1 MMNSRIFKSNGIFT
15 VTLLAILLFSCDDR
29 NPTKSD
35 SSSTSSENYNLEIAA
50 QPYATDAGGNA
61 VVVGEDIV
69 GSFVKTR
76 IDVVLKDSTGK
87 VLPNKL
93 IEFSAKAAG
102 VSFGEFNINSTYTN
116 ADGLASVNFS
126 DKDQAAYDNAT
137 TPLYEGVTVEAK
149 HVVDKQE
156 FPITIRFN
164 VFDTAAVQLWPYQ
177 FNLNSNTSSIKVDDG
192 LTSAELSAKITSRQ
206 YGQALK
212 DLEVYFESTNGRLS
226 ELSKF
231 TDTLGIALVDFS
243 DTGDPEE
250 AGVSTIVARYQH
262 PVFGTLIDSVQITIL
277 DTTYSGTPAYVEI
290 PSSYP
295 GEIMVVGGGGL
306 ESTQICA
313 RVYDENGVLVN
324 EPVNVTFTLGPNIP
338 EGANINNAGI
348 SDSTYTADG
357 EACVSINS
365 GTGPGPVRITATVLT
380 DSGEVISATAT
391 PAIIAT
397 GPPYYIEPDYNPLE
411 SEPIGGG
418 FYQTEAAAMVY
429 DRWYNPVAD
438 STYVYWS
445 MEPDWTATPPDT
457 IIDAFVQGV
466 SFTGNE
472 NLNGDNFP
480 GVAYTTITYSTDA
493 IGDLGLV
500 TALTF
505 GANGDT
511 VMARINEDE
520 GEATMFFVP
529 GQLTLGTPTQYWDF
543 STMGSTAQIE
553 VTATLIDY
561 YGNPVVCEECIMI
574 TATGAQNIYYPLV
587 GVVDNIG
594 NTNIEGQEGQAVFYI
609 EYDQGICAPIPN
621 SDPLLYEDFTSTIVA
636 YLLIPQ
642 QITSD
647 PLEILFVRTYQGP

>member
-1 MMNSRIFKSNGIFT
+1 MINSHIFESSRIFT

-29 NPTKSD
+29 TPTKSD
-35 SSSTSSENYNLEIAA
+35 NSSTSSENYNLEIAA

-76 IDVVLKDSTGK
+76 IDVILKDSLGK

-177 FNLNSNTSSIKVDDG
+177 FNLSSNTSSIKVDDG

-338 EGANINNAGI
+338 EGANINYAGI

-357 EACVSINS
+357 EACGSINS

-397 GPPYYIEPDYNPLE
+397 GPPYYIEPEYNPQYTY
-411 SEPIGGG
+411 PIGGG

-429 DRWYNPVAD
+429 DRWYNPVSD

-445 MEPDWTATPPDT
+445 MEPNPLEADT
-457 IIDAFVQGV
+457 VIDAFVQGV

-493 IGDLGLV
+493 IGNLGLV

-505 GANGDT
+505 GTNGDT
-511 VMARINEDE
+511 IMARINEDE
-520 GEATMFFVP
+520 GEAMMYFVP
-529 GQLTLGTPTQYWDF
+529 GELNLFANFLYWDF
-543 STMGSTAQIE
+543 S
-553 VTATLIDY
+553 LD
-561 YGNPVVCEECIMI
+561 GNPAEILVTSTLTDSYHIAVSGADVMI
-574 TATGAQNIYYPLV
+574 NATGAAQIDWEITPGIFVPNTYIGETNDDGQVTFRLTYLQVICPPL
-587 GVVDNIG
+587 
-594 NTNIEGQEGQAVFYI
+594 
-609 EYDQGICAPIPN
+609 PN
-621 SDPLLYEDFTSTIVA
+621 SDPLLYEDFTSTVITT
-636 YLLIPQ
+636 LLIPI

-647 PLEILFVRTYQGP
+647 PLEIQFVRTYQP

>member
-1 MMNSRIFKSNGIFT
+1 MINSSIFESSRIFT

-29 NPTKSD
+29 TPTKSD
-35 SSSTSSENYNLEIAA
+35 NSSTSSENYNLEIAA

-76 IDVVLKDSTGK
+76 IDVILKDSLGK

-177 FNLNSNTSSIKVDDG
+177 FNLSSNTSSIKVDDG

-365 GTGPGPVRITATVLT
+365 GTGPGPVRVTATVLT

-391 PAIIAT
+391 PVIIAT
-397 GPPYYIEPDYNPLE
+397 GPPYYIEPEYNPQDTD
-411 SEPIGGG
+411 PIGGG

-429 DRWYNPVAD
+429 DRWYNPVSD

-445 MEPDWTATPPDT
+445 MEPNPLEADT
-457 IIDAFVQGV
+457 VIDAFVQGV

-493 IGDLGLV
+493 IGNLGLV

-505 GANGDT
+505 GTNGDT
-511 VMARINEDE
+511 IMARINEDE
-520 GEATMFFVP
+520 GEAMMYFVP
-529 GQLTLGTPTQYWDF
+529 GELNLFANFLYWDF
-543 STMGSTAQIE
+543 S
-553 VTATLIDY
+553 LD
-561 YGNPVVCEECIMI
+561 GNPAEILVTSTLTDSYHIAVSGADVMI
-574 TATGAQNIYYPLV
+574 NATGAAQIDWEITPGIFVPNTYIGETNDDGQVTFRLTYLQVICPPL
-587 GVVDNIG
+587 
-594 NTNIEGQEGQAVFYI
+594 
-609 EYDQGICAPIPN
+609 PN
-621 SDPLLYEDFTSTIVA
+621 SDPLLYEDFTSTVITT
-636 YLLIPQ
+636 LLIPI

-647 PLEILFVRTYQGP
+647 PLEIQFVRTYQP

>member
-1 MMNSRIFKSNGIFT
+1 MINSRIFESSRIFT

-29 NPTKSD
+29 TPTKSD
-35 SSSTSSENYNLEIAA
+35 NSSTSSENYNLEIAA

-76 IDVVLKDSTGK
+76 IDVILKDSLGK

-177 FNLNSNTSSIKVDDG
+177 FNLSSNTSSIKVDDG

-365 GTGPGPVRITATVLT
+365 GTGPGPVRVTATVLT

-397 GPPYYIEPDYNPLE
+397 GPPYYIEPEYNPQDTD
-411 SEPIGGG
+411 PIGGG

-429 DRWYNPVAD
+429 DRWYNPVSD

-445 MEPDWTATPPDT
+445 MEPNPLEADT
-457 IIDAFVQGV
+457 VIDAFVQGV

-493 IGDLGLV
+493 IGNLGLV

-505 GANGDT
+505 GTNGDT
-511 VMARINEDE
+511 IMARINEDE
-520 GEATMFFVP
+520 GEAMMYFVP
-529 GQLTLGTPTQYWDF
+529 GELNLFANFLYWDF
-543 STMGSTAQIE
+543 S
-553 VTATLIDY
+553 LD
-561 YGNPVVCEECIMI
+561 GNPAEILVTSTLTDSYHIAVSGADVMI
-574 TATGAQNIYYPLV
+574 NATGAAQIDWEITPGIFVPNTYIGETNDDGQVTFRLTYLQVICPPL
-587 GVVDNIG
+587 
-594 NTNIEGQEGQAVFYI
+594 
-609 EYDQGICAPIPN
+609 PN
-621 SDPLLYEDFTSTIVA
+621 SDPLLYEDFTSTVITT
-636 YLLIPQ
+636 LLIPI

-647 PLEILFVRTYQGP
+647 PLEIQFVRTYQP

>member
-1 MMNSRIFKSNGIFT
+1 MINSRIFESSRIFT

-29 NPTKSD
+29 TPTKSD
-35 SSSTSSENYNLEIAA
+35 NSSTSSENYNLEIAA

-76 IDVVLKDSTGK
+76 IDVILKDSLGK

-177 FNLNSNTSSIKVDDG
+177 FNLSSNTSSIKVDDG

-365 GTGPGPVRITATVLT
+365 GTGPGPVRVTATVLT

-391 PAIIAT
+391 PAIIAP
-397 GPPYYIEPDYNPLE
+397 GPPYYIEPEFNPQDTD
-411 SEPIGGG
+411 PMGGG
-418 FYQTEAAAMVY
+418 FYQTDAAAMVY
-429 DRWYNPVAD
+429 DRWYNPVSD

-445 MEPDWTATPPDT
+445 MEPNPLEADT
-457 IIDAFVQGV
+457 VIDAFVQGV

-493 IGDLGLV
+493 IGNLGLV

-505 GANGDT
+505 GTNGDT
-511 VMARINEDE
+511 IMARINEDE
-520 GEATMFFVP
+520 GEAMMYFVP
-529 GQLTLGTPTQYWDF
+529 GELNLFANFLYWDF
-543 STMGSTAQIE
+543 S
-553 VTATLIDY
+553 LD
-561 YGNPVVCEECIMI
+561 GNPAEILVTSTLTDSYHIAVSGADVMI
-574 TATGAQNIYYPLV
+574 NATGAAQIDWEITPGIFVPNTYIGETNDDGQVTFRLTYLQVICPPL
-587 GVVDNIG
+587 
-594 NTNIEGQEGQAVFYI
+594 
-609 EYDQGICAPIPN
+609 PN
-621 SDPLLYEDFTSTIVA
+621 SDPLLYEDFTSTVITT
-636 YLLIPQ
+636 LLIPI

-647 PLEILFVRTYQGP
+647 PLEIQFVRTYQP

>member
-1 MMNSRIFKSNGIFT
+1 MINSSIFESSRIFT

-177 FNLNSNTSSIKVDDG
+177 FNLSSNTSSIKVDDG

-313 RVYDENGVLVN
+313 RVFDENGVLVN

-365 GTGPGPVRITATVLT
+365 GTGPGPVRVTATVLT

-391 PAIIAT
+391 PVIIAT
-397 GPPYYIEPDYNPLE
+397 GPPYYIEPDYNPQE

-429 DRWYNPVAD
+429 DRWYNPVSD

-445 MEPDWTATPPDT
+445 MEPNPLEADT
-457 IIDAFVQGV
+457 VIDAFVQGV

-493 IGDLGLV
+493 IGNLGLV

-505 GANGDT
+505 GTNGDT
-511 VMARINEDE
+511 IMARINEDE
-520 GEATMFFVP
+520 GEAMMYFVP
-529 GQLTLGTPTQYWDF
+529 GELNLFANFLYWDF
-543 STMGSTAQIE
+543 SLDGNPAEILVTSTLTDSYHIAVSGADVMINAPGAAQIDWE
-553 VTATLIDY
+553 ITPGIFVPNTYIGETNDDGQVTFRLTYLQVIC
-561 YGNPVVCEECIMI
+561 P
-574 TATGAQNIYYPLV
+574 PL
-587 GVVDNIG
+587 
-594 NTNIEGQEGQAVFYI
+594 
-609 EYDQGICAPIPN
+609 PN
-621 SDPLLYEDFTSTIVA
+621 SDPLLYEDFTSTVITT
-636 YLLIPQ
+636 LLIPI

-647 PLEILFVRTYQGP
+647 PLEIQFVRTYQP

>member
-1 MMNSRIFKSNGIFT
+1 MINSSIFESSRIFT

-29 NPTKSD
+29 TPTKSD
-35 SSSTSSENYNLEIAA
+35 NSSTSSENYNLEIAA

-76 IDVVLKDSTGK
+76 IDVILKDSLGK

-177 FNLNSNTSSIKVDDG
+177 FNLSSNTSSIKVDDG

-365 GTGPGPVRITATVLT
+365 GTGPGPVRVTATVLT

-391 PAIIAT
+391 PVIIAT

-429 DRWYNPVAD
+429 ARWYNPVAD

-445 MEPDWTATPPDT
+445 MEPNPLEADT
-457 IIDAFVQGV
+457 VIDAFVQGV

-493 IGDLGLV
+493 IGNLGLV

-505 GANGDT
+505 GTNGDT
-511 VMARINEDE
+511 IMARINEDE
-520 GEATMFFVP
+520 GEAMMYFVP
-529 GQLTLGTPTQYWDF
+529 GELNLFANFLYWDF
-543 STMGSTAQIE
+543 S
-553 VTATLIDY
+553 LD
-561 YGNPVVCEECIMI
+561 GNPAEILVTSTLTDSYHIAVSGADVMI
-574 TATGAQNIYYPLV
+574 NATGAAQIDWEITPGIFVPNTYIGETNDDGQVTFRLTYLQVICPPL
-587 GVVDNIG
+587 
-594 NTNIEGQEGQAVFYI
+594 
-609 EYDQGICAPIPN
+609 PN
-621 SDPLLYEDFTSTIVA
+621 SDPLLYEDFTSTVITT
-636 YLLIPQ
+636 LLIPI

-647 PLEILFVRTYQGP
+647 PLEIQFVRTYQP

>member
-1 MMNSRIFKSNGIFT
+1 MRNNCIFKSSGLFT
-15 VTLLAILLFSCDDR
+15 VILLTMLLFSCDNR
-29 NPTKSD
+29 TPTKSD
-35 SSSTSSENYNLEIAA
+35 SSSTSSVNFNLEITA
-50 QPYATDAGGNA
+50 QPYATDGGGNA

-69 GSFVKTR
+69 GSYVKTR
-76 IDVVLKDSTGK
+76 IDVVLKDSTGE

-93 IEFSAKAAG
+93 IEFAATVG
-102 VSFGEFNINSTYTN
+102 GESFGKFNINSTYTN
-116 ADGLASVNFS
+116 ADGLASVDFL
-126 DKDQAAYDNAT
+126 DKDQSAYDNAA
-137 TPLYEGVTVEAK
+137 TPTYEGVTVEAK
-149 HVVDKQE
+149 HVVNSQD

-164 VFDTAAVQLWPYQ
+164 VFDTSAVQLWPYQ
-177 FNLNSNTSSIKVDDG
+177 FNLSSNTSSIKVDDG
-192 LTSAELSAKITSRQ
+192 ITSADLSAKISSRQ
-206 YGQALK
+206 YGQAIK

-243 DTGDPEE
+243 DTGDPGE

-277 DTTYSGTPAYVEI
+277 DTSYSGTPAYMEI

-313 RVYDENGVLVN
+313 RIYDENGVLVN
-324 EPVNVTFTLGPNIP
+324 EPVSVTFTLGPNIP
-338 EGANINNAGI
+338 AGANINNAGI
-348 SDSTYTADG
+348 SDSAFTANG

-365 GTGPGPVRITATVLT
+365 GTGPGPIRVTATVLT

-391 PAIIAT
+391 PVIIAT
-397 GPPYYIEPDYNPLE
+397 GPPYYIEPDYNPQE
-411 SEPIGGG
+411 TEPIGGG
-418 FYQTEAAAMVY
+418 FYLTEAAAIVY

-445 MEPDWTATPPDT
+445 MEPNPLEVDT
-457 IIDAFVQGV
+457 VIEAFVQGV

-505 GANGDT
+505 GTNGDT
-511 VMARINEDE
+511 IMARINEEE
-520 GEATMFFVP
+520 GEAIMFFVP

-561 YGNPVVCEECIMI
+561 YGNAVSDADVMI
-574 TATGAQNIYYPLV
+574 TATGAAAIYWPVAPIEANQGVTNDDGQITFLV
-587 GVVDNIG
+587 V
-594 NTNIEGQEGQAVFYI
+594 
-609 EYDQGICAPIPN
+609 YDQGICAPIPN

-642 QITSD
+642 QVTSD

>member
-1 MMNSRIFKSNGIFT
+1 MINSRIFESSRIFT

-29 NPTKSD
+29 TPTKSD
-35 SSSTSSENYNLEIAA
+35 NSSTSSENYNLEIAA

-177 FNLNSNTSSIKVDDG
+177 FNLSSNTSSIKVDDG

-365 GTGPGPVRITATVLT
+365 GTGPGPVRVTATVLT

-397 GPPYYIEPDYNPLE
+397 GPPYYIEPEYNPQDTD
-411 SEPIGGG
+411 PIGGG

-429 DRWYNPVAD
+429 DRWYNPVSD

-445 MEPDWTATPPDT
+445 MEPNPLEADT
-457 IIDAFVQGV
+457 VIDAFVQGV

-493 IGDLGLV
+493 IGNLGLV

-505 GANGDT
+505 GTNGDT
-511 VMARINEDE
+511 IMARINEDE
-520 GEATMFFVP
+520 GEAMMYFVP
-529 GQLTLGTPTQYWDF
+529 GELNLFANFLYWDF
-543 STMGSTAQIE
+543 S
-553 VTATLIDY
+553 LD
-561 YGNPVVCEECIMI
+561 GNPAEILVTSTLTDSYHIAVSGADVMI
-574 TATGAQNIYYPLV
+574 NATGAAQIDWEITPGIFVPNTYIGETNDDGQVTFRLTYLQVICPPL
-587 GVVDNIG
+587 
-594 NTNIEGQEGQAVFYI
+594 
-609 EYDQGICAPIPN
+609 PN
-621 SDPLLYEDFTSTIVA
+621 SDPLLYEDFTSTVITT
-636 YLLIPQ
+636 LLIPI

-647 PLEILFVRTYQGP
+647 PLEIQFVRTYQP

>member
-1 MMNSRIFKSNGIFT
+1 MRNNCIFNSSGLFT
-15 VTLLAILLFSCDDR
+15 VILLTMLLFSCDSR
-29 NPTKSD
+29 TPTKSD
-35 SSSTSSENYNLEIAA
+35 SSSTSSENFNLEIPA
-50 QPYATDAGGNA
+50 QPYATAAGGNA
-61 VVVGEDIV
+61 VVVGEDIL

-76 IDVVLKDSTGK
+76 IDVVLKDSTGE

-93 IEFSAKAAG
+93 IEFAATVG
-102 VSFGEFNINSTYTN
+102 GESFGKFNINSTYTN
-116 ADGLASVNFS
+116 ADGLASIDFL
-126 DKDQAAYDNAT
+126 DKDQSAYDNAA
-137 TPLYEGVTVEAK
+137 TPTYEGVTVEAK
-149 HVVDKQE
+149 HVVNSQD
-156 FPITIRFN
+156 FSITIRFN
-164 VFDTAAVQLWPYQ
+164 VFDTSAVQLWPYQ
-177 FNLNSNTSSIKVDDG
+177 FNLSSNTSSIKVDDG
-192 LTSAELSAKITSRQ
+192 ITSAELSAKISSRQ
-206 YGQALK
+206 YGQAIE
-212 DLEVYFESTNGRLS
+212 DLEVYFESTNGRLT

-231 TDTLGIALVDFS
+231 TDTLGIALVVFS

-262 PVFGTLIDSVQITIL
+262 PVFGTLIDSLQITIL
-277 DTTYSGTPAYVEI
+277 DTSYSGTPAYVEI

-324 EPVNVTFTLGPNIP
+324 EPVSVTFTLGPNIP
-338 EGANINNAGI
+338 AGSNINNAGI
-348 SDSTYTADG
+348 SDSAFTADG

-365 GTGPGPVRITATVLT
+365 GTGPGPIRVTAIVLT

-391 PAIIAT
+391 PVIIAT
-397 GPPYYIEPDYNPLE
+397 GPPYFIEPDYNPQE

-418 FYQTEAAAMVY
+418 FYQTEAAAIVY

-445 MEPDWTATPPDT
+445 MEPDTNGTPPVT
-457 IIDAFVQGV
+457 TIDAFVQGV

-500 TALTF
+500 SALTF
-505 GANGDT
+505 GTDGDT
-511 VMARINEDE
+511 IMARINEDE
-520 GEATMFFVP
+520 GEALMFFVP

-561 YGNPVVCEECIMI
+561 YGNPVMCEDCIMI
-574 TATGAQNIYYPLV
+574 TATGAQNIYFPIV
-587 GVVDNIG
+587 GAVDNIG
-594 NTNIEGQEGQAVFYI
+594 DTDIEGQEGQATFYI

-642 QITSD
+642 QVTSD

>member
-1 MMNSRIFKSNGIFT
+1 MINSRIFESSRIFT

-29 NPTKSD
+29 TPTKSD
-35 SSSTSSENYNLEIAA
+35 NSSTSSENYNLEIAA

-76 IDVVLKDSTGK
+76 IDVILKDSLGK

-177 FNLNSNTSSIKVDDG
+177 FNLSSNTSSIKVDDG

-397 GPPYYIEPDYNPLE
+397 GPPYYIEPEYNPQDTD
-411 SEPIGGG
+411 PIGGG

-429 DRWYNPVAD
+429 DRWYNPVSD

-445 MEPDWTATPPDT
+445 MEPNPLEADT
-457 IIDAFVQGV
+457 VIDAFVQGV

-493 IGDLGLV
+493 IGNLGLV

-505 GANGDT
+505 GTNGDT
-511 VMARINEDE
+511 IMARINEDE
-520 GEATMFFVP
+520 GEAMMYFVP
-529 GQLTLGTPTQYWDF
+529 GELNLFANFLYWDF
-543 STMGSTAQIE
+543 S
-553 VTATLIDY
+553 LD
-561 YGNPVVCEECIMI
+561 GNPAEILVTSTLTDSYHIAVSGADVMI
-574 TATGAQNIYYPLV
+574 NATGAAQIDWEITPGIFVPNTYIGETNDDGQVTFRLTYLQVICPPL
-587 GVVDNIG
+587 
-594 NTNIEGQEGQAVFYI
+594 
-609 EYDQGICAPIPN
+609 PN
-621 SDPLLYEDFTSTIVA
+621 SDPLLYEDFTSTVITT
-636 YLLIPQ
+636 LLIPI

-647 PLEILFVRTYQGP
+647 PLEIQFVRTYQP

>member
-1 MMNSRIFKSNGIFT
+1 
-15 VTLLAILLFSCDDR
+15 LLAILVFSCDNR
-29 NPTKSD
+29 TPTKSD
-35 SSSTSSENYNLEIAA
+35 SSSASSENYNLEITS
-50 QPYATDAGGNA
+50 QPYATDSGGNA

-76 IDVVLKDSTGK
+76 IDVVLKDSTGN

-93 IEFSAKAAG
+93 IEFSAKVEG
-102 VSFGEFNINSTYTN
+102 VSFGEFNINSSYTN
-116 ADGLASVNFS
+116 ADGLASVNFL
-126 DKDQAAYDNAT
+126 DKDQSAYDNAA
-137 TPLYEGVTVEAK
+137 TPTHEGVTVEAK
-149 HVVDKQE
+149 HVVGKE
-156 FPITIRFN
+156 NFSVTIRFD
-164 VFDTAAVQLWPYQ
+164 VFDTSAVQLWPYQ
-177 FNLNSNTSSIKVDDG
+177 LNLSSNTGSIKVDDG

-231 TDTLGIALVDFS
+231 TDTLGTALVDFS
-243 DTGDPEE
+243 DTGDPED

-262 PVFGTLIDSVQITIL
+262 PAFGTLIDSVQITIL

-295 GEIMVVGGGGL
+295 GEIMVVSGGGL

-313 RVYDENGVLVN
+313 RVFDENGVLVN

-338 EGANINNAGI
+338 SGANLNNAGI
-348 SDSTYTADG
+348 SDSAFTADG

-365 GTGPGPVRITATVLT
+365 GTGPGPIRVTATVLT
-380 DSGEVISATAT
+380 DSGEVITATAT
-391 PAIIAT
+391 PVIIAT
-397 GPPYYIEPDYNPLE
+397 GPPYYIEPDYNPQD

-418 FYQTEAAAMVY
+418 FYQTEAAAIVY

-445 MEPDWTATPPDT
+445 MEPALPDT
-457 IIDAFVQGV
+457 VIDAFVQGV
-466 SFTGNE
+466 SFTSNE

-505 GANGDT
+505 GTNGDT
-511 VMARINEDE
+511 IMSRINGDE
-520 GEATMFFVP
+520 GEAMMFFVP
-529 GQLTLGTPTQYWDF
+529 GQLTLGTTDFYWDF
-543 STMGSTAQIE
+543 SIDGNPASIM
-553 VTATLIDY
+553 VTGILIDY
-561 YGNPVVCEECIMI
+561 YGNAVSEADVMI
-574 TATGAQNIYYPLV
+574 TATGASQIDWEIIPDIF
-587 GVVDNIG
+587 VDNTYIG
-594 NTNIEGQEGQAVFYI
+594 ETNDNGEVTFRINY
-609 EYDQGICAPIPN
+609 YQGICAPIPN
-621 SDPLLYEDFTSTIVA
+621 SDPLLYEDFTSTIIA
-636 YLLIPQ
+636 TLLIPT
-642 QITSD
+642 QISSD
-647 PLEILFVRTYQGP
+647 PMEILFVRTYQGL

>member
-1 MMNSRIFKSNGIFT
+1 MINSSIFESSRIFT

-29 NPTKSD
+29 TPTKSD
-35 SSSTSSENYNLEIAA
+35 NSSTSSENYNLEIAA

-76 IDVVLKDSTGK
+76 IDVILKDSLGK

-177 FNLNSNTSSIKVDDG
+177 FNLSSNTSSIKVDDG
-192 LTSAELSAKITSRQ
+192 LTSAGLSAKITSRQ

-365 GTGPGPVRITATVLT
+365 GTGPGPVRVTATVLT

-397 GPPYYIEPDYNPLE
+397 GPPYYIEPEYNPQDTD
-411 SEPIGGG
+411 PIGGG

-429 DRWYNPVAD
+429 DRWYNPVSD

-445 MEPDWTATPPDT
+445 MEPNPLEADT
-457 IIDAFVQGV
+457 VIDAFVQGV

-493 IGDLGLV
+493 IGNLGLV

-505 GANGDT
+505 GTNGDT
-511 VMARINEDE
+511 IMARINEDE
-520 GEATMFFVP
+520 GEAMMYFVP
-529 GQLTLGTPTQYWDF
+529 GELNLFANFLYWDF
-543 STMGSTAQIE
+543 S
-553 VTATLIDY
+553 LD
-561 YGNPVVCEECIMI
+561 GNPAEILVTSTLTDSYHIAVSGADVMI
-574 TATGAQNIYYPLV
+574 NATGAAQIDWEITPGIFVPNTYIGETNDDGQVTFRLTYLQVICPPL
-587 GVVDNIG
+587 
-594 NTNIEGQEGQAVFYI
+594 
-609 EYDQGICAPIPN
+609 PN
-621 SDPLLYEDFTSTIVA
+621 SDPLLYEDFTSTVITT
-636 YLLIPQ
+636 LLIPI

-647 PLEILFVRTYQGP
+647 PLEIQFVRTYQP

>member
-1 MMNSRIFKSNGIFT
+1 MINSSIFESSRIFT

-29 NPTKSD
+29 TPTKSD
-35 SSSTSSENYNLEIAA
+35 NSSTSSENYNLEIAA

-76 IDVVLKDSTGK
+76 IDVILKDSLGK

-177 FNLNSNTSSIKVDDG
+177 FNLSSNTSSIKVDDG

-365 GTGPGPVRITATVLT
+365 GTGPGPVRVTATVLT

-397 GPPYYIEPDYNPLE
+397 GPPYYIEPEYNPQDTD
-411 SEPIGGG
+411 PIGGG

-429 DRWYNPVAD
+429 DRWYNPVSD

-445 MEPDWTATPPDT
+445 MEPNPLEADT
-457 IIDAFVQGV
+457 VIDAFVQGV

-493 IGDLGLV
+493 IGNLGLV

-505 GANGDT
+505 GTNGDT
-511 VMARINEDE
+511 IMARINEDE
-520 GEATMFFVP
+520 GEAMMYFVP
-529 GQLTLGTPTQYWDF
+529 GELNLFANFLYWDF
-543 STMGSTAQIE
+543 S
-553 VTATLIDY
+553 LD
-561 YGNPVVCEECIMI
+561 GNPAEILVTSTLTDSYHIAVSGADVMI
-574 TATGAQNIYYPLV
+574 NATGAAQIDWEITPGIFVPNTYIGETNDDGQVTFRLTYLQVICPPL
-587 GVVDNIG
+587 
-594 NTNIEGQEGQAVFYI
+594 
-609 EYDQGICAPIPN
+609 PN
-621 SDPLLYEDFTSTIVA
+621 SDPLLYEDFTSTVITT
-636 YLLIPQ
+636 LLIPI

-647 PLEILFVRTYQGP
+647 PLEIQFVRTYQP